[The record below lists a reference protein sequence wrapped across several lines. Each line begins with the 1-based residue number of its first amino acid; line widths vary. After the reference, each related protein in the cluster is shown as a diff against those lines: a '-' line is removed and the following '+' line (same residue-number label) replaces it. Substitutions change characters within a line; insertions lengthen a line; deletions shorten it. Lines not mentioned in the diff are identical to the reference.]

1 MWIPLIFRQKSFELQ
16 SSTRQLHV
24 GLHTLS
30 QCSSCASERSTCMC
44 CHQQHLP
51 LLLLNSMRAST
62 RTCFVRAEL
71 RAAALSLHHRQLRV
85 GIPIVLPTW
94 PATRRRRRARTIQRG
109 SVFVVVRTSAVLMSL
124 FLASMVTPKGAH
136 MCLSFLPL
144 GRAQHIKM
152 C

>member
-1 MWIPLIFRQKSFELQ
+1 MWIPLIFRQNSFELQ

-30 QCSSCASERSTCMC
+30 QCSSCASERSTCAVISSTSPFFSST
-44 CHQQHLP
+44 Q
-51 LLLLNSMRAST
+51 RA
-62 RTCFVRAEL
+62 RQRAL
-71 RAAALSLHHRQLRV
+71 ASCGRSRAQRQLRV

-124 FLASMVTPKGAH
+124 FSASMVTPKGGH